1 MVFYLLSRFW
11 PSNRRS
17 FNQFLCQLKEKH
29 SSFKGSSFVI
39 HLSLSE
45 GHFTLKT
52 FVSRFEKCTWVF
64 VDAGYENLDRICI
77 LLYFGSFC
85 KNIDIPTPQLIVLL
99 ITLENLSLQPFL
111 PESMH
116 QKQCTTA
123 LILKCPYYDSN
134 IFGVLCLSSLFVIQI
149 NTSFFTAIRANL
161 MEFNVRYFD
170 AHIRGTVTNMNYF
183 QGRYSYDEELP
194 YFHLWGCLNLSLESL
209 IKMKYKVLF

>member
-1 MVFYLLSRFW
+1 MHSYQSNICVVRCVCAAIYRKICALMNVVFWIGIILGQDEIPEEFGAWMRNTVLMWTNYVELNGWTYVAYMLEGLVMVFYLLSRFW

-17 FNQFLCQLKEKH
+17 FNQFLCQLKAKH

-116 QKQCTTA
+116 QK
-123 LILKCPYYDSN
+123 
-134 IFGVLCLSSLFVIQI
+134 
-149 NTSFFTAIRANL
+149 
-161 MEFNVRYFD
+161 
-170 AHIRGTVTNMNYF
+170 
-183 QGRYSYDEELP
+183 
-194 YFHLWGCLNLSLESL
+194 
-209 IKMKYKVLF
+209 